1 MFITFISLVG
11 CVSVLAVAVGYSLRD
26 RNNTRVRMVS
36 IPALPPIGAV
46 ADELDTYEELPARL
60 AA

>member
-11 CVSVLAVAVGYSLRD
+11 CVSVLAAVIGYSLKD
-26 RNNTRVRMVS
+26 RGNTRARMVS

-46 ADELDTYEELPARL
+46 ADELDTYEVQPTRL